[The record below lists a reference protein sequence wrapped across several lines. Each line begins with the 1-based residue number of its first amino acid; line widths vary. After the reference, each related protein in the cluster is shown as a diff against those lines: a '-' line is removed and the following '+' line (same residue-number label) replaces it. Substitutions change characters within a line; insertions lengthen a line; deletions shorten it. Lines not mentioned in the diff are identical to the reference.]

1 MIKYRDFRFVVSF
14 VMQVAFFLTPIVYP
28 VSRIDLS
35 FLKYVLALNPM
46 YAAITFFRVPLS
58 TDPLDPVLITISICA
73 SILSLLLGLGYF
85 RKTELFFADLA

>member
-1 MIKYRDFRFVVSF
+1 
-14 VMQVAFFLTPIVYP
+14 
-28 VSRIDLS
+28 
-35 FLKYVLALNPM
+35 M